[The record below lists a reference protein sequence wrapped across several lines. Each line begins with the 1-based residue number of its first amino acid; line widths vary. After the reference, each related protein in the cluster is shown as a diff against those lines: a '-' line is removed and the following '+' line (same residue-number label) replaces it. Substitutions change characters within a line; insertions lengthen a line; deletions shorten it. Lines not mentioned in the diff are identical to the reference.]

1 VHDRGVIA
9 LPGSERGGGVDVVRF
24 VRALS
29 GATTLDQLKRRFLGG
44 FGRLVGVPMFGYALV
59 DSTGRPRCAASGN
72 VSPTFVARYERAGK
86 DVDPLLA
93 HAYATGRP
101 TYNRTLMSAEEWEE
115 SDVYRRAY
123 WTHTMRHVVEI
134 PMWNARKII
143 GNVHFASTDVY
154 WDFATKDIQLAD
166 SLGRVVSMA
175 IAAIESRVRIERE
188 RDQAL
193 AVLDVAGTP
202 FAVSD
207 PLRTELHLND
217 AARRLLADVVDAQ
230 GSLHRLV
237 ADQVTGGGAS
247 RRVHVALTTGE
258 TGVLH
263 AHLRPVGEGEHEA
276 LVAVLEL
283 EHERP
288 SVAAAVLAAL
298 TPREQEV
305 AMLVVEGLADREIAE
320 HLHLSHHTVS
330 QYVKRI
336 YRKLAVDSRV
346 ALTRV
351 LLRPVPGVRRS

>member
-1 VHDRGVIA
+1 
-9 LPGSERGGGVDVVRF
+9 VVRF
-24 VRALS
+24 VRAVS
-29 GATTLDQLKRRFLGG
+29 AAATLDQLRRRFLAG
-44 FGRLVGVPMFGYALV
+44 FGRLVGVPMYGYALV
-59 DSTGRPRCAASGN
+59 DSTGTPRCAASGN

-101 TYNRTLMSAEEWEE
+101 TYNRLLMSAQEWEE
-115 SDVYRRAY
+115 TDVYRRAY

-134 PMWNARKII
+134 PMWNDRKII
-143 GNVHFASTDVY
+143 GNLHFASTDTD
-154 WDFATKDIQLAD
+154 WDFAAKDIQLAD
-166 SLGRVVSMA
+166 SLGGVLSIA
-175 IAAIESRVRIERE
+175 ITAIESRVRVERE

-193 AVLDVAGTP
+193 AVLEVAGTP

-207 PLRTELHLND
+207 PLRTELQLND

-230 GSLHRLV
+230 GCLHRVV
-237 ADQVTGGGAS
+237 ADRVTGAGAS
-247 RRVHVALTTGE
+247 RRVDVALTTGE

-263 AHLRPVGEGEHEA
+263 AHLRPVGDGEHEA

-283 EHERP
+283 ERERP
-288 SVAAAVLAAL
+288 SVAPALLASL

-305 AMLVVEGLADREIAE
+305 AMLVVEGLADREVAD
-320 HLHLSHHTVS
+320 HLQLSHHTVS

-336 YRKLAVDSRV
+336 YRKLDVDSRV